1 VDKKICTKT
10 AAIVLF
16 VHGFIEV
23 VGIIMVFSPE
33 KFIPSGFQE
42 KSLFWA
48 VLSAI
53 YGLSRLVAGYEI
65 WSMKKWG
72 IVFGLA
78 LSVITMVVAP
88 LIYPFGIMDLLL
100 AVVVLICLLY
110 VWFGN
115 EKVVKS

>member
-1 VDKKICTKT
+1 MDKKICAKV
-10 AAIVLF
+10 AAVVLF

-23 VGIIMVFSPE
+23 LGIMMLFAPA
-33 KFIPSGFQE
+33 KFTPPGFEE
-42 KSLFWA
+42 KSFFWA

-53 YGLSRLVAGYEI
+53 YGLSRLFAGYEI

-78 LSVITMVVAP
+78 LSVTTMIVAP
-88 LIYPFGIMDLLL
+88 SIYPFGIMDLLL

-110 VWFGN
+110 VWFGD
-115 EKVVKS
+115 EKVAKG